1 MVFNS
6 FPVVVIVVGKVVV
19 IVFCEILFVG
29 KPATTFIPPPAVT
42 PITLVAA
49 AGDCDGLG

>member
-1 MVFNS
+1 MLLDPTSVVLNS
-6 FPVVVIVVGKVVV
+6 LPAAGVVAAI
-19 IVFCEILFVG
+19 
-29 KPATTFIPPPAVT
+29 AAPPTPAVT